1 MKKEDF
7 NSWLAARVQTQI
19 KITIGACVAM
29 SVLGL
34 LAFLC
39 QGGLLYA
46 LLAWGYGR
54 FIAII
59 ALLGIFGGMGFF
71 TWVTAPKNL
80 CDEVHE
86 VSLTSSDL
94 NIQIAPTMASAWT
107 FAIGSLDSDQSIPER
122 IFGMMMLVP
131 RMFWTAWYLS
141 SRIKDVR
148 EIDVLECGK
157 VLRLLLKK
165 AEKVEASEIADK
177 FSKMDLPKILRQ
189 VSLMEGV
196 VFLTKG
202 KLGIS
207 LATRFRDDL
216 EKGMPDIGSSS
227 STPVSPFDE

>member
-7 NSWLAARVQTQI
+7 NSWLASRVQTQV
-19 KITIGACVAM
+19 KITISACVAM

-34 LAFLC
+34 LAFLF

-46 LLAWGYGR
+46 LLTWGYGR
-54 FIAII
+54 FIAVM
-59 ALLGIFGGMGFF
+59 ALLGIFGGMGVF
-71 TWVTAPKNL
+71 TWLTAPKTL

-86 VSLTSSDL
+86 VSLTDSDVK
-94 NIQIAPTMASAWT
+94 IRIAPSMASAWT
-107 FAIGSLDSDQSIPER
+107 FAIGTLESDQSVPER

-148 EIDVLECGK
+148 EIDVTESGK
-157 VLRLLLKK
+157 VLRLALKK
-165 AEKVEASEIADK
+165 AEKVEAAEIADK
-177 FSKMDLPKILRQ
+177 FSKMNLPEILRQ
-189 VSLMEGV
+189 VSLIEGV

-216 EKGMPDIGSSS
+216 EQGLPGIGSSS
-227 STPVSPFDE
+227 ATPASPFDE